1 MSHHQHRPVSCP
13 ASGVAMQFAGL
24 ASVGASVIVNAH
36 AAGLANLK
44 DARERRANGLWHA
57 RLIAAQRSSSEALA
71 VARSAVYR
79 VQELEAEVAKLRRSV
94 ASRDTLI
101 RSISVNI
108 G

>member
-1 MSHHQHRPVSCP
+1 
-13 ASGVAMQFAGL
+13 MQFAAL
-24 ASVGASVIVNAH
+24 ATVGASVIANAH
-36 AAGLANLK
+36 AAGLGAMK

-57 RLIAAQRSSSEALA
+57 RLINAQRSSWEALA

-94 ASRDTLI
+94 ASRDALI
-101 RSISVNI
+101 RSMSAN